1 MAREISIIIIILVI
15 IFAADFIV
23 INHLKTSTEVLSTK
37 IEEINANIDN
47 KEKANGL
54 IDELNEQ
61 WEKTNKTW
69 SIIVT
74 HQELDQIETSLLSA
88 KISIENEEKNEAL
101 IELGKLNF
109 LLEHINET
117 QSFKLKNIF

>member
-1 MAREISIIIIILVI
+1 MVREISIIISILVI
-15 IFAADFIV
+15 IFVADCIV
-23 INHLKTSTEVLSTK
+23 INHLKNTTEVLSAK
-37 IEEINANIDN
+37 IEEVNVNIDN

-54 IDELNEQ
+54 IEELSEQ

-74 HQELDQIETSLLSA
+74 HQELDQIETSLLAA
-88 KISIENEEKNEAL
+88 KIAIENEEKNEAL
-101 IELGKLNF
+101 TELGKFNF
-109 LLEHINET
+109 LLDHINET